1 MLKNTRF
8 YWALLFALTFATSA
22 IAEPDAA
29 SAAPCNGP
37 VTAVNYG
44 AYTVTIGSSNIISL
58 DSRVMVHYPDG
69 RSGSLALLH
78 PGQWII
84 CSASSDAQESSHI
97 QDIWVIPSGPGDK
110 PSSIA
115 PR

>member
-8 YWALLFALTFATSA
+8 YWALLFALMFTT
-22 IAEPDAA
+22 AA
-29 SAAPCNGP
+29 MAAPDTPSGALCNGP

-44 AYTVTIGSSNIISL
+44 AYTVTIGSSTIISL
-58 DSRVMVHYPDG
+58 DSRVMVHTGD
-69 RSGSLALLH
+69 RNGSIELLH